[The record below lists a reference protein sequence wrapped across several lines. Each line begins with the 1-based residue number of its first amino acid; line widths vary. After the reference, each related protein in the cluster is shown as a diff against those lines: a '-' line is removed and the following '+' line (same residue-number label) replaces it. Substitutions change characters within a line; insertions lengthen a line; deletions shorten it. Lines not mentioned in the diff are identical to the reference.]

1 MKKFFQ
7 SIWYLFV
14 GAPAQLTY
22 WLDGE
27 KPSDSSGTE
36 GRVRHLR
43 DLKPYGI
50 SYLNVDTDKKV
61 IIRSANLSYIIKEE

>member
-14 GAPAQLTY
+14 GEPAKLTV

-27 KPSDSSGTE
+27 KPADHPGTE
-36 GRVRHLR
+36 VRVRHFRHLV
-43 DLKPYGI
+43 PNGI
-50 SYLNVDTDKKV
+50 SYVNV
-61 IIRSANLSYIIKEE
+61 L

>member
-14 GAPAQLTY
+14 GEPAQLTY

-27 KPSDSSGTE
+27 KPSDNPGTE
-36 GRVRHLR
+36 VRVRHFRHLV
-43 DLKPYGI
+43 PNGI
-50 SYLNVDTDKKV
+50 SYVNVDTGKKV
-61 IIRSANLSYIIKEE
+61 VIRSANLSYIIKEE

>member
-27 KPSDSSGTE
+27 KPSD
-36 GRVRHLR
+36 
-43 DLKPYGI
+43 
-50 SYLNVDTDKKV
+50 LNVDTDKKV